1 MPLLKK
7 TFIYRPFKN
16 VQMQGPAHNVFITL
30 YPIPCTLDPGRRSYT
45 ASMVDG
51 GFVAIL

>member
-1 MPLLKK
+1 MSRCKAPL
-7 TFIYRPFKN
+7 T
-16 VQMQGPAHNVFITL
+16 NVFITL